1 MKTFFKL
8 DYYLQVFVFLAT
20 IIGILIFVLFK
31 DKSEALFFFYFI
43 VGGSQ
48 LLSFLVRLLLK
59 YPKDLIYKLYGWFIM
74 PIWIGFLPAIIDI
87 SAISYLYTIVLLGA
101 FYSPAFSLIY
111 IVYCHKT
118 SKL

>member
-20 IIGILIFVLFK
+20 IIGILIFILFK

-48 LLSFLVRLLLK
+48 LVSFIIRLLMK

-74 PIWIGFLPAIIDI
+74 PIWIGFLPAILDI
-87 SAISYLYTIVLLGA
+87 SAMAYLYIFVLLGF
-101 FYSPAFSLIY
+101 FYSPILSVIY
-111 IVYCHKT
+111 LFYCHKT